1 MSVKLSEVEFMK
13 KDSAYG
19 VVHTGRVIIR
29 TQREITKLEM
39 LKWPIGTRENYE
51 NIIKDQLAQAI
62 LHHIY
67 GDLVVP
73 INELAILAQ
82 HHITGVNDQGEIE
95 GLRECLR
102 KVIQGEELKD

>member
-1 MSVKLSEVEFMK
+1 MSVKLDQIEFSK
-13 KDSAYG
+13 KETVFSYI
-19 VVHTGRVIIR
+19 HTARILVS

-39 LKWPIGTRENYE
+39 QRWPVGTRKKYE
-51 NIIKDQLAQAI
+51 DIIKDQLAAAI

-82 HHITGVNDQGEIE
+82 HHITGVNDQGEISGLRE
-95 GLRECLR
+95 GLRKLL
-102 KVIQGEELKD
+102 QGI